1 MWLIHCPVSL
11 VSGQIWDSAFLR
23 SGGRWLCSPV
33 KHTSPHG
40 LGPTNPSPEFWPL
53 TLPRISILRL
63 KIKTQHSCWN
73 YLFHC
78 QGHGS
83 PDFQLGLQSWLPLVV
98 LPAHLWL
105 TSQCQVFWTVRK
117 VTRSRGPC
125 ACSTQLDL
133 CPKQCAAC
141 SKGRPRGKFP
151 IKLSQDA

>member
-1 MWLIHCPVSL
+1 MWLFHCPVSL
-11 VSGQIWDSAFLR
+11 VSGQTWDSAFLR
-23 SGGRWLCSPV
+23 SGGRWLCWHM

-40 LGPTNPSPEFWPL
+40 LGPTTPSPEFWPL

-83 PDFQLGLQSWLPLVV
+83 PDFQLGLQSWFPLVV

-105 TSQCQVFWTVRK
+105 TSQCQVFWTVMK
-117 VTRSRGPC
+117 VTRSRGHVP
-125 ACSTQLDL
+125 ALPSWTSVQSSVLH
-133 CPKQCAAC
+133 AA
-141 SKGRPRGKFP
+141 KEDPEVNFP
-151 IKLSQDA
+151 